1 VHVDEFTGGAMYAVF
16 VEVNADESHLEVA
29 RDVLPKTAVP
39 MAREAGAKAGYW
51 LAPQNGRGLSVVIYD
66 TEDQARAVAA
76 RAEVGKPPPIPDM
89 PADVTVKT
97 VEVREVIAS
106 V

>member
-1 VHVDEFTGGAMYAVF
+1 MYALF
-16 VEVNADESHLEVA
+16 IEVNADESHIEAA
-29 RDVLPKTAVP
+29 RDVLPKSAVP

-51 LAPQNGRGLSVVIYD
+51 LAPQNRRGVNVVVFD
-66 TEDQARAVAA
+66 TEDEARAVAA
-76 RAEVGKPPPIPDM
+76 RFEVGKPPMPDA
-89 PADVTVKT
+89 PAGVILKT

>member
-1 VHVDEFTGGAMYAVF
+1 MYALF
-16 VEVNADESHLEVA
+16 TEVNADESHIEAA
-29 RDVLPKTAVP
+29 RDVLPKTGVP

-51 LAPQNGRGLSVVIYD
+51 LAPLNGRGVAVAVFD
-66 TEDQARAVAA
+66 TEDEARAVAA
-76 RAEVGKPPPIPDM
+76 RLEVGKPPM
-89 PADVTVKT
+89 PGAPAGVVLTT